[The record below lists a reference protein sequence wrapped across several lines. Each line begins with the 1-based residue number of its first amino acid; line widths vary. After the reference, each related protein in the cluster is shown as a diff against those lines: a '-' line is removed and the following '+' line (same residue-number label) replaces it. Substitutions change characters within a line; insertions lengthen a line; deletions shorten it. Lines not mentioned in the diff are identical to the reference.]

1 MSQTEKKRLG
11 DVLFQDIDDNDYL
24 NELYK
29 NILYN
34 YAITILQI
42 TNIKQLRGINVD
54 DALRFADLLSKSTH
68 AEKADSHK
76 IWAHEIITML
86 LTLYPDDE
94 VVRYY
99 AGAVLTSTGN
109 FMGRRLVESEYVE
122 PTAMDELFS
131 TLSDIYLT
139 VPAEPEK
146 KFFQQQR
153 KVYEHLD
160 DECFSYSAPTSMG
173 KSFIMRMFIK
183 EQILAGKK
191 KNFALIV
198 PTKALINEVRSEII
212 QNDLQDLLDAN
223 QYHVVSSA
231 NDMALETHPDHNF
244 ILVLTPERLLYLL
257 NDRSDFILDYLFI
270 DEAHKMTGRNSRA
283 PFYYS
288 VVDELSRRSVK
299 PRFIFA
305 SPNIPNPQEYL
316 SLLSSGEYDKQNA
329 IASSFSPVVQF
340 KFLVNLKTKQIYI
353 YNDHL
358 KTLEYICAINSDLE
372 QGVIPLMGRF
382 YKKSG
387 DKPSRMIAYFSSKD
401 KAINAA
407 LAFARLRRKIDGPIR
422 KQPDPELMELAK
434 EVRNQVHK
442 DYFLAELL
450 EQGIAYHIGYLPSAI
465 RMRIE
470 KLFKAEKIT
479 AMFCTSTLV
488 EGVNLPAD
496 NLFITS
502 YYSGRAQM
510 TDVDFRNLIGRVGRI
525 QYNLSGNVFM
535 VSDETRNN
543 KQDVYL
549 DKLKDGIPDQHLSLV
564 QDLKPKHKKRIV
576 ATLLGGS
583 SVIDKY
589 DDNQPEEEYIMMR
602 KFGLILL
609 KDIVHRNDSLITQEF
624 EKYMKPGDKDR
635 IRKAFSAQAPIID
648 NDINISLDQ
657 TRRLRAAIAADST
670 LAYPLPEADG
680 TFSVDKAL
688 EFLIR
693 LGDIFDWKRY
703 EYSTLGKCDEDGD
716 YTKLRW
722 YAVILIQ
729 WLEGKGLNNIMRRAI
744 DYQERHPDKFWINR
758 YTKIYYD
765 KTSLEHRNIVFANTL
780 EVIENII
787 LFSISNY
794 FLRFSNE
801 YKRVHGENSLNRNN
815 WYEYVEYGTTNEI
828 TIQLQRYGFSRESA
842 TYIKAHQTQYVVLDD
857 EGNVRIKNSIE
868 QCSDVE
874 VVRQIPDIRFNTP
887 ELFID

>member
-1 MSQTEKKRLG
+1 MSQSEKVRLG
-11 DVLFQDIDDNDYL
+11 DVLFQGIDENDYL

-34 YAITILQI
+34 YAITTLRI

-68 AEKADSHK
+68 PEKSDAHK

-86 LTLYPDDE
+86 LALYPEDE

-99 AGAVLTSTGN
+99 AGAVLTNTGN
-109 FMGRRLVESEYVE
+109 FMGKKLVESAYTE

-139 VPAEPEK
+139 VPAEPDK

-153 KVYEHLD
+153 HVYEHLD

-183 EQILAGKK
+183 AQILAGAR

-212 QNDLQDLLDAN
+212 KKDLQDLLDEK

-231 NDMALETHPDHNF
+231 NDMALETHSDHNF
-244 ILVLTPERLLYLL
+244 IFVLTPERLLYLL
-257 NDRSDFILDYLFI
+257 NDKSDFVLDYLFV

-288 VVDELSRRSVK
+288 VIDELTRKNNR
-299 PRFIFA
+299 PHFIFA
-305 SPNIPNPQEYL
+305 SPSIPNPQEYL
-316 SLLSSGEYDKQNA
+316 RLLASGEYNQQNA
-329 IASSFSPVVQF
+329 VASSFSPVAQF
-340 KFLVNLKTKQIYI
+340 KFLVNLKTRQIYI

-358 KTLEYICAINSDLE
+358 KTPEYICSINSSPDD
-372 QGVIPLMGRF
+372 GVIPLMGLM
-382 YKKSG
+382 YKERRGIS
-387 DKPSRMIAYFSSKD
+387 SRMIAYFNSKD

-407 LAFARLRRKIDGPIR
+407 LAFAKIKRQIDGDNAP
-422 KQPDPELMELAK
+422 QPTPELVELARD
-434 EVRNQVHK
+434 VRNQVHR
-442 DYFLAELL
+442 DYFLASLL

-465 RMRIE
+465 RMQIE
-470 KLFKAEKIT
+470 KLFKEEKIT

-535 VSDETRNN
+535 ISDETRNN

-549 DKLKDGIPDQHLSLV
+549 DRLKGGIPDQHLSLV
-564 QDLKPKHKKRIV
+564 QDLKPKHKKKILE
-576 ATLLGGS
+576 TLLGGS

-589 DDNQPEEEYIMMR
+589 NKDQPEEEYIMMR

-609 KDIVHRNDSLITQEF
+609 KDIMHGNDSLVVQEF
-624 EKYMKPGDKDR
+624 EQYMADGDKER
-635 IRKAFSAQAPIID
+635 IRDAFSQHSAIID

-670 LAYPLPEADG
+670 FAYPMPESDG
-680 TFSVDKAL
+680 SFNIDKVL
-688 EFLIR
+688 DFLIR
-693 LGDIFDWKRY
+693 LGEIFDWKRY
-703 EYSTLGKCDEDGD
+703 EFSTLGKCDEDGD

-722 YAVILIQ
+722 YSVILVQ
-729 WLEGKGLNNIMRRAI
+729 WMEGKGLNYIMRRAVE
-744 DYQERHPDKFWINR
+744 YQERHPEKFWINR
-758 YTKIYYD
+758 YTKMYYD

-801 YKRVHGENSLNRNN
+801 YKRVHGENSLNSNN
-815 WYEYVEYGTTNEI
+815 WYEYVEYGTTNTV

-842 TYIKAHQTQYVVLDD
+842 TYIKAHSQYFTVD
-857 EGNVRIKNSIE
+857 EDGNVRVKNDLE
-868 QCSDVE
+868 NCGDNE
-874 VVRQIPDIRFNTP
+874 VAQQIPDIRFNTP

>member
-1 MSQTEKKRLG
+1 
-11 DVLFQDIDDNDYL
+11 
-24 NELYK
+24 
-29 NILYN
+29 
-34 YAITILQI
+34 
-42 TNIKQLRGINVD
+42 
-54 DALRFADLLSKSTH
+54 
-68 AEKADSHK
+68 
-76 IWAHEIITML
+76 
-86 LTLYPDDE
+86 
-94 VVRYY
+94 
-99 AGAVLTSTGN
+99 
-109 FMGRRLVESEYVE
+109 
-122 PTAMDELFS
+122 
-131 TLSDIYLT
+131 
-139 VPAEPEK
+139 
-146 KFFQQQR
+146 
-153 KVYEHLD
+153 
-160 DECFSYSAPTSMG
+160 
-173 KSFIMRMFIK
+173 
-183 EQILAGKK
+183 
-191 KNFALIV
+191 
-198 PTKALINEVRSEII
+198 
-212 QNDLQDLLDAN
+212 
-223 QYHVVSSA
+223 
-231 NDMALETHPDHNF
+231 
-244 ILVLTPERLLYLL
+244 
-257 NDRSDFILDYLFI
+257 
-270 DEAHKMTGRNSRA
+270 
-283 PFYYS
+283 
-288 VVDELSRRSVK
+288 
-299 PRFIFA
+299 
-305 SPNIPNPQEYL
+305 
-316 SLLSSGEYDKQNA
+316 
-329 IASSFSPVVQF
+329 
-340 KFLVNLKTKQIYI
+340 
-353 YNDHL
+353 
-358 KTLEYICAINSDLE
+358 
-372 QGVIPLMGRF
+372 
-382 YKKSG
+382 
-387 DKPSRMIAYFSSKD
+387 
-401 KAINAA
+401 
-407 LAFARLRRKIDGPIR
+407 
-422 KQPDPELMELAK
+422 
-434 EVRNQVHK
+434 
-442 DYFLAELL
+442 
-450 EQGIAYHIGYLPSAI
+450 
-465 RMRIE
+465 
-470 KLFKAEKIT
+470 
-479 AMFCTSTLV
+479 
-488 EGVNLPAD
+488 
-496 NLFITS
+496 
-502 YYSGRAQM
+502 
-510 TDVDFRNLIGRVGRI
+510 
-525 QYNLSGNVFM
+525 M

-609 KDIVHRNDSLITQEF
+609 KDIVHGNDSLITQEF

-670 LAYPLPEADG
+670 FAYPLPEADG

-758 YTKIYYD
+758 YTKMYYD